1 MLIFSIH
8 IFITQKYFFGL
19 LSCSFFPFPL
29 LKWLTF
35 ILPFRKYNFL
45 HLTFLTFPV
54 ATFYF
59 MSVGHLGIHSLSV
72 VLNVTVNIIIFCVC
86 VNFYNIVCKACVLCH
101 NNLVEYFSYFSLLS
115 RGFNIYTYFHPQ

>member
-19 LSCSFFPFPL
+19 LSCSLFPFPL

-35 ILPFRKYNFL
+35 ILLFRKYNF
-45 HLTFLTFPV
+45 HYPVTFPV

-59 MSVGHLGIHSLSV
+59 MSIGHLGIHSLCV
-72 VLNVTVNIIIFCVC
+72 VLNVTLNIIIFFVY
-86 VNFYNIVCKACVLCH
+86 VNFYNIVGKACVLCH
-101 NNLVEYFSYFSLLS
+101 NNLVEHFSYFSLLS